1 MTEKRRSTRHPIY
14 LHLSICDLYKQDM
27 IGIHDL
33 DSPIHLE
40 NISRG
45 GLCFRSE
52 CVLPTDYYFNA
63 SLNTTD
69 SADPVLTVVK
79 IIRSEIIDRDEYR
92 YGCEFTEMTEPLV
105 SLLDQYTTACQIT
118 GTNLNALTIFYSQ
131 GIFYGYFLSFA
142 GISYPSYFLINK
154 DFPVISSGC
163 FIPIN
168 SIKVGMISAKHPFSL
183 KV

>member
-1 MTEKRRSTRHPIY
+1 MIEKRKSTRHPID
-14 LHLSICDLYKQDM
+14 LHLSLCDLYKQNTV
-27 IGIHDL
+27 GIHDL

-63 SLNTTD
+63 SLNAKD
-69 SADPVLTVVK
+69 STNPVFTVVR

-105 SLLDQYTTACQIT
+105 SFLDQYTAAC
-118 GTNLNALTIFYSQ
+118 
-131 GIFYGYFLSFA
+131 
-142 GISYPSYFLINK
+142 
-154 DFPVISSGC
+154 
-163 FIPIN
+163 
-168 SIKVGMISAKHPFSL
+168 
-183 KV
+183 